1 MRISIFE
8 DGSNCIKARAIDAF
22 YRLFGTGS
30 RGNRRWR
37 GTQIRGEDG
46 VMRTQVISP
55 RSTTPGPNGRSAALM
70 LASMVRDPLVVYL
83 SLAARYG
90 DAVRVPISPRT
101 NLFMF
106 SRPEHAEHVLAQN
119 QDNYVKAFTYRP
131 LRALI
136 GNGLLTSEGE
146 DWRRHRRLI
155 QPLFTRRDVGAFG
168 PVMTEAAGRMLK
180 EWDDRPEGS
189 QIDVAL
195 QMSSLALDI
204 VGRTLF
210 GSDLTGDAAAI
221 NRAMSA
227 GQRVAVLATFVPLPW
242 GPRSTKALKAVA
254 RRAGNTPEG
263 VEGPVGR
270 MIADRRALLAA
281 SGSASVPSNG
291 AQADGARASGAGAGG
306 AGAGGAGAGGGRADG
321 AGAGG
326 GRADG
331 AGVDRARAD
340 GGQSSGRMDLL
351 GTLLTARREDGS
363 PFTDTEIGDELATF
377 MLAGHETS
385 AVTLAWSLALL
396 SAYPAAR
403 DQLEHEVDTV
413 LGGREPEA
421 ADIDRL
427 PWTTAVIAE
436 TLRLYPP
443 AWTIERDSIADD
455 NVAGVRVP
463 AGSTVAVPPYLIHR
477 HPEFWPDPAGFD
489 PARFV
494 PSGAPG
500 TTAGGSRVIA
510 GERPRYA
517 YIPFGGGRRACVG
530 QSFAELETVLVL
542 ASIAQRFRLDLTPLG
557 IPKAFAG
564 VTLRPGRLPMRLLH
578 R

>member
-1 MRISIFE
+1 MSIQVR
-8 DGSNCIKARAIDAF
+8 SARSA
-22 YRLFGTGS
+22 T
-30 RGNRRWR
+30 RR
-37 GTQIRGEDG
+37 
-46 VMRTQVISP
+46 
-55 RSTTPGPNGRSAALM
+55 PNGRDSALM
-70 LASMVRDPLVVYL
+70 LASMIRDPLAAYL
-83 SLAARYG
+83 SIAAQYG
-90 DAVRVPISPRT
+90 DAVRIPLSPRSS
-101 NLFMF
+101 LFMF
-106 SRPEHAEHVLAQN
+106 SRPEHAEHVLAHN

-155 QPLFTRRDVGAFG
+155 QPLFTRRDARSFA
-168 PVMTEAAGRMLK
+168 PAMIEAAGRMLK
-180 EWDDRPEGS
+180 DWDDRPEGS

-195 QMSSLALDI
+195 QLSGLALDV
-204 VGRTLF
+204 VGRALF
-210 GSDLTGDAAAI
+210 GSDLTGDSDAI
-221 NRAMSA
+221 GRAMSA
-227 GQRVAVLATFVPLPW
+227 GQRVAVLATLVPLPW
-242 GPRSTKALKAVA
+242 GPRSTKALKVIA
-254 RRAGNTPEG
+254 RRAGHTPEG
-263 VEGPVGR
+263 IEGPVGR
-270 MIADRRALLAA
+270 MIAGRRALMAA
-281 SGSASVPSNG
+281 NGSASASADA
-291 AQADGARASGAGAGG
+291 AQAAEAN
-306 AGAGGAGAGGGRADG
+306 
-321 AGAGG
+321 
-326 GRADG
+326 
-331 AGVDRARAD
+331 
-340 GGQSSGRMDLL
+340 GRMDLL
-351 GTLLTARREDGS
+351 GTLLTARRDDGA

-421 ADIDRL
+421 ADVDRL

-436 TLRLYPP
+436 TMRLYPP
-443 AWTIERDSIADD
+443 AWTIERDAIGDD
-455 NVAGVRVP
+455 NVAGMPVP
-463 AGSTVAVPPYLIHR
+463 AGSTIAVPPYLIHR

-489 PARFV
+489 PARFL
-494 PSGAPG
+494 PSGETG
-500 TTAGGSRVIA
+500 TAAGGGRAIV
-510 GERPRYA
+510 GERPRYS

-557 IPKAFAG
+557 VPRPLAA